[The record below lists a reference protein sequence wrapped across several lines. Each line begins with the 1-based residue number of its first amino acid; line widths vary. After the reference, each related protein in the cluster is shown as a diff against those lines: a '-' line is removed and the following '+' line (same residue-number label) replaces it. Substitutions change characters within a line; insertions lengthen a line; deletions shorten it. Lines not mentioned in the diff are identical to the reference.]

1 MENENHRYS
10 GPKTV
15 RQSYMSEISVECP
28 KCSKEALVTIDDS
41 WYPNKGRVR
50 CFHCMFT
57 ESVSDLIRFNL
68 LVKRN
73 CDNCGKPI
81 DIFIPNQKVKAD
93 SITTSCPN
101 CGVTRS
107 FKPRHEAYRLVYVEQ
122 GKASDPVFG
131 LPLWFQTQV
140 RGNLFWAYNREHLGE
155 IKNYVRS
162 ILREDR
168 PPHILL
174 WLKGSPRSL
183 KKLKTGKQCLKRLTS
198 WKRSK

>member
-1 MENENHRYS
+1 
-10 GPKTV
+10 
-15 RQSYMSEISVECP
+15 MSEISVECP
-28 KCSKEALVTIDDS
+28 KCSREALVTIDNS
-41 WYPNKGRVR
+41 WYPNKGTVK
-50 CFHCMFT
+50 CFHCMFS

-68 LVKRN
+68 VVKRN

-122 GKASDPVFG
+122 GKASDPVFR
-131 LPLWFQTQV
+131 LPLWFQTEV

-162 ILREDR
+162 VLRERQTTTHTTMVERLPTFIKEAKNREAMLKAIDR
-168 PPHILL
+168 LE
-174 WLKGSPRSL
+174 
-183 KKLKTGKQCLKRLTS
+183 KK
-198 WKRSK
+198 